1 MQPITRFSSV
11 DILDA
16 VAQRKKHLQA
26 EASYFGT
33 VGFGTLAQLFFCEFC
48 KFLRTTYFNRTS
60 LQSLLLFPIK
70 RISSLVITKLSI
82 VF

>member
-16 VAQRKKHLQA
+16 VAQSKKHLQA

-33 VGFGTLAQLFFCEFC
+33 VGFGTLRILQIFKNNLF
-48 KFLRTTYFNRTS
+48 
-60 LQSLLLFPIK
+60 
-70 RISSLVITKLSI
+70 
-82 VF
+82 